1 MNGELAEV
9 TRLLGAGADINFQ
22 DTDEV
27 SFIVKY
33 KPFAYFYISLLF
45 PLSLYFA
52 SHTPHVS
59 FLSLC
64 LVYYFACEL
73 ILLVCC
79 FYLLAQGG
87 STALMIAA
95 WNGRAE
101 VVALLVERGADLD
114 LQDNVSKP
122 NKT

>member
-22 DTDEV
+22 DPDEV

-79 FYLLAQGG
+79 FYLLAQYDM
-87 STALMIAA
+87 TALMLAA
-95 WNGRAE
+95 WNGHAA
-101 VVALLVERGADLD
+101 VVALLADRGANLD
-114 LQDNVSKP
+114 LQDQVSKP

>member
-1 MNGELAEV
+1 M

-52 SHTPHVS
+52 SHTPHIS

-79 FYLLAQGG
+79 FYLLVQGG
-87 STALMIAA
+87 STALMVAA
-95 WNGRAE
+95 WYGCAA
-101 VVALLVERGADLD
+101 VVAFLVDRGADLD
-114 LQDNVSKP
+114 LKNNVSNLTNHKII
-122 NKT
+122 KT